1 MWRRQCDVKATV
13 FRGAHHMNEGMMQEA
28 GENKLHYRRKV
39 EEVSLL
45 FEVSQLL
52 DGSID
57 LNQVLNPVL
66 KAIADQMGLERG
78 TITLHNRNTGEI
90 SIEAAYGLSES
101 QRERGRYQLGE
112 GITGKVVQTG
122 KPIVIPNI
130 ADDPNF
136 LNRTG
141 AHQAA
146 SRRKMSFICVPIK
159 LGSETIGTISCVRGF
174 STQFNLDEDV
184 RLLTIIVSMIA
195 QAVKLR
201 QQVQEERDRLQEE
214 NERLQAKL
222 ADRFKPAN
230 IIGNSQAMQEVF
242 DLIAQVSKSDAT
254 VLVRGESGTGKEL
267 VAHALHYNSHRAER
281 PFIKVNC
288 AALPETVIESELFG
302 HEKGAFTGAISTRQG
317 RFERANG
324 GTIFLDEIGDLSPT
338 TQIRLLR
345 VLQERE
351 FERVGGNDTIHSNV
365 RVIAA
370 TNRNLE
376 QLVETSRFRE
386 DLYYRLNVFP
396 IHIPPLR
403 DRKSDI
409 TLLADYFTEKYG
421 KQFNKQMKRITTPA
435 IELLTIYHWPGN
447 VRELENCIER
457 AILIS
462 SDDVIHGHHLPPTLQ
477 SAESTGTQLHSTLDE
492 ALDNLER
499 ELLLDALKSTKG
511 NMAKAARLLGITER
525 VIGLRIAKHELDP
538 KHYKGKR

>member
-1 MWRRQCDVKATV
+1 M
-13 FRGAHHMNEGMMQEA
+13 GMQEV
-28 GENKLHYRRKV
+28 GEDKIHYRRKV

-57 LNQVLNPVL
+57 LNQVISPVL
-66 KAIADQMGLERG
+66 KAIADQMSLEHG
-78 TITLHNRNTGEI
+78 TITLLNRNTGEI
-90 SIEAAYGLSES
+90 SIEAAYGLSNS
-101 QRERGRYQLGE
+101 QRERGRYRLGE
-112 GITGKVVQTG
+112 GITGKVVQSG
-122 KPIVIPNI
+122 KPMVIPNI
-130 ADDPNF
+130 AEDPTF

-141 AHQAA
+141 ARTAA
-146 SRRKMSFICVPIK
+146 AKRKVSFICVPIK
-159 LGSETIGTISCVRGF
+159 IGNEPIGALSCDRSF
-174 STQFNLDEDV
+174 SGQMGLDDDV
-184 RLLTIIVSMIA
+184 RLLSILVSMIA

-201 QQVQEERDRLQEE
+201 QQVQEERQRLLDE
-214 NERLQAKL
+214 NNRLQAKL
-222 ADRFKPAN
+222 KDKFRPSN
-230 IIGNSQAMQEVF
+230 IIGNSRAMQEVF

-254 VLVRGESGTGKEL
+254 VLIRGESGTGKEL

-302 HEKGAFTGAISTRQG
+302 HEKGAFTGAISTRKG
-317 RFERANG
+317 RFEIANG
-324 GTIFLDEIGDLSPT
+324 GTIFLDEIGDLSAT
-338 TQIRLLR
+338 TQIKLLR
-345 VLQERE
+345 VLQEKE
-351 FERVGGNDTIHSNV
+351 FERVGGNETIRTNV

-376 QLVETSRFRE
+376 ELMETTKFRE

-409 TLLADYFTEKYG
+409 TLLADFFTEKYG
-421 KQFNKQMKRITTPA
+421 KQNHKSIKRITTSA

-457 AILIS
+457 AVLLS
-462 SDDVIHGHHLPPTLQ
+462 GDEVIHGHHMPPTLQ

-492 ALDNLER
+492 AVHNLER
-499 ELLLDALKSTKG
+499 ELILDALKSTKG
-511 NMAKAARLLGITER
+511 NMAKAARLLGVTDRIM
-525 VIGLRIAKHELDP
+525 GLRIAKHGLDP
-538 KHYKGKR
+538 KHFKDRA